1 MLAGVLLLTSC
12 ASVFTGSKRSVLFES
27 NPAGAKVY
35 VTVSDG
41 TSWEGVTD
49 AKGKIIW
56 KERPDKKGRY
66 ILTGKEYTLKAEKEG
81 FYEDKKGA
89 KISTLG
95 MDQSQSFLINIT
107 IRS

>member
-1 MLAGVLLLTSC
+1 LRVTIYESGKK
-12 ASVFTGSKRSVLFES
+12 SKKIE
-27 NPAGAKVY
+27 GAKVY

-66 ILTGKEYTLKAEKEG
+66 ILAGKEYTLKAEKEG
-81 FYEDKKGA
+81 YYEDKK
-89 KISTLG
+89 
-95 MDQSQSFLINIT
+95 
-107 IRS
+107 